1 MYNDKEII
9 EDKMNVFTVRLD
21 PEAQSRIK
29 YLQKV
34 KMLSKTAIIRLGIAE
49 MYQREKAKDF
59 NN

>member
-1 MYNDKEII
+1 
-9 EDKMNVFTVRLD
+9 MNVFTVRLD

-49 MYQREKAKDF
+49 MYQREKARDF